1 MFFYPFD
8 STMVILI
15 PAIILSLYAQLK
27 ISSTFN
33 RYSQVRSAA
42 GYSGG
47 QTARRLLDQNGLY
60 DVQVQ
65 PIPGKL
71 TDHYDPRSKVVRL
84 SEEVYYGSS
93 LAALGVA
100 AHETGHAVQ
109 HDHAYAPLAIR
120 TAIVPVA
127 NFGSGIAPWL
137 IIIGLF
143 LGQGGGLLLDI
154 GILAFTAVV
163 IFQLVTLP
171 VEFNASSRALA
182 FLGNGYLVRDEV
194 RGARRVLT
202 AAALTYVAAALTS
215 VLTLVRFLM
224 LAGVGRRDD

>member
-1 MFFYPFD
+1 
-8 STMVILI
+8 MVILI

-120 TAIVPVA
+120 SAIVPAA

-182 FLGNGYLVRDEV
+182 FLGNGYLARDEV